1 MSRTAKGSG
10 FKMRSGNSPL
20 FKEMGSSPLQA
31 GDAGIIAAA
40 TPEQTIEPIDFTI
53 KSPEIKIGKIKKKK
67 DECPEGQVSDGKGG
81 CVDDD
86 NGDDNGNDNGDDS
99 GNEDSE

>member
-10 FKMRSGNSPL
+10 FKMRSSNSPL

-31 GDAGIIAAA
+31 GDTGIIAAA

-53 KSPEIKIGKIKKKK
+53 KSPEIKIGKTKKKK
-67 DECPEGQVSDGKGG
+67 GGDDNDEEEEEEEENNGG
-81 CVDDD
+81 DDD
-86 NGDDNGNDNGDDS
+86 NGG
-99 GNEDSE
+99 EDKSE